1 MQVSKKE
8 WVRIVKIYSKTLTNK
23 VVLTNKENQEFVCDN
38 RFSNKAINFK
48 GAIPKVSKAV
58 KTFGED
64 FGESAGKYFDEI
76 IKKSGLKINP
86 DDTITFE
93 EQPFGKKALDILLY
107 PVKDMPIDLANGT
120 INFLKK
126 IPFLKNSSW
135 LNDLSVK
142 PFFQNRKQALVNK
155 SNAAAIQ
162 NYFELLAKGDG
173 GKEYLNRF
181 LEGHTRFKP
190 LMPNYNAEA
199 ERSLN
204 RIVTGLIP
212 AFFLANDAYNLSMYM
227 NNNKNEARKEKERR
241 FNQEVARIGITAT
254 ATFYLMSI
262 FSKQCN
268 KSIGLTA
275 GITSGI
281 VLVSEIIGR
290 LMAGNPVLP
299 VNTQKA
305 KEYSEKRNKINQN
318 DNYKP
323 VRQNNEEKAETSSK
337 PAQKGFLTLSNVLK
351 VLGGLVALG
360 FAVDKVSNIPKIK
373 VYLEYFSK
381 KYKNLYMKDFV
392 ISKEEFFKI
401 TQKLENNGFNKIAK
415 RYEKYISNQKGENIK
430 IGSIQD
436 TSKYILIHQILTFP
450 IRFVKDVALLPYK
463 KIVKPLSNIVKEKIL
478 GIEIK
483 KPPKISSKLEAS
495 KEIQMLQNSIKFLE
509 KIENASPEFT
519 RKVNEK
525 LVSSFD
531 NLTKSNSKNSDLN
544 VTVKTAAS
552 AVTTGFL
559 IADNYNMVMIDSQGK
574 DKDLAKQKANERAM
588 QRGARLTYEAFILK
602 MVIDM
607 FAGICSASL
616 AGSLAV
622 SGVLRVITEMF
633 ERKAVGLPLG
643 ESTQEEI
650 KQNETKH
657 LQATG
662 LKGSYFR
669 AMATLTGKKTLSEK
683 KVDNKL

>member
-1 MQVSKKE
+1 M
-8 WVRIVKIYSKTLTNK
+8 
-23 VVLTNKENQEFVCDN
+23 
-38 RFSNKAINFK
+38 
-48 GAIPKVSKAV
+48 
-58 KTFGED
+58 
-64 FGESAGKYFDEI
+64 
-76 IKKSGLKINP
+76 
-86 DDTITFE
+86 
-93 EQPFGKKALDILLY
+93 
-107 PVKDMPIDLANGT
+107 PVDLANAT
-120 INFLKK
+120 INGLRK

-142 PFFQNRKQALVNK
+142 PFFQNRKQAVVNK
-155 SNAAAIQ
+155 SNVAAIKH
-162 NYFELLAKGDG
+162 YFELLAEGDG
-173 GKEYLNRF
+173 EKEYLKRF

-227 NNNKNEARKEKERR
+227 NNNKNEAKKEKKRR

-281 VLVSEIIGR
+281 VLVSEVIGR

-299 VNTQKA
+299 VSVESA
-305 KEYSEKRNKINQN
+305 KKYAEKRNKIKQS
-318 DNYKP
+318 DNSRP
-323 VRQNNEEKAETSSK
+323 VQQQNNEERTEESPK
-337 PAQKGFLTLSNVLK
+337 PAKKGFLTLNNILK
-351 VLGGLVALG
+351 VLGGLVAFG
-360 FAVDKVSNIPKIK
+360 FAVEKVSNLPKISEK
-373 VYLEYFSK
+373 IGKFNDWYKGLYTEECTISRKRFNDLMDKLRRNKNFNEIADEYEEIIK
-381 KYKNLYMKDFV
+381 K
-392 ISKEEFFKI
+392 
-401 TQKLENNGFNKIAK
+401 
-415 RYEKYISNQKGENIK
+415 QKGDILK
-430 IGSIQD
+430 IGHIQNKK
-436 TSKYILIHQILTFP
+436 KYILIHQILTFP
-450 IRFVKDVALLPYK
+450 VRFIKDVIMLPYK
-463 KIVKPLSNIVKEKIL
+463 KIVKPLSQVVKERIL
-478 GIEIK
+478 GMEIK
-483 KPPKISSKLEAS
+483 ENSKVSSKFEDA
-495 KEIQMLQNSIKFLE
+495 KKVTMLQNSIKFLE
-509 KIENASPEFT
+509 KIEKDLEPEFT

-531 NLTKSNSKNSDLN
+531 NLTKSKYQNSDLN

-574 DKDLAKQKANERAM
+574 DKDLAEQKAKERAI
-588 QRGARLTYEAFILK
+588 QRGTRLTYEAFILK
-602 MVIDM
+602 MVLDM
-607 FAGICSASL
+607 FAGVCSASL
-616 AGSLAV
+616 VGSLAV
-622 SGVLRVITEMF
+622 SGALRVITEMF

-643 ESTQEEI
+643 ESNQEKIKENEI
-650 KQNETKH
+650 KH

-669 AMATLTGKKTLSEK
+669 AMATLTGKKSFAEK
-683 KVDNKL
+683 RNK

>member
-1 MQVSKKE
+1 M
-8 WVRIVKIYSKTLTNK
+8 KIYSKTLPNKVIPTNK
-23 VVLTNKENQEFVCDN
+23 VVQEFVGDD
-38 RFSNKAINFK
+38 RFSNKNPNFK
-48 GAIPKVSKAV
+48 GGMPKVSEVV

-76 IKKSGLKINP
+76 IKNSGLKINA

-93 EQPFGKKALDILLY
+93 EQPFGKRALDILLY
-107 PVKDMPIDLANGT
+107 PIKDMPVDLANAT
-120 INFLKK
+120 INGLKK
-126 IPFLKNSSW
+126 FPFLKNSSW

-142 PFFQNRKQALVNK
+142 PFFQNRKNALENK
-155 SNAAAIQ
+155 SNIAAIQ
-162 NYFELLAKGDG
+162 NYFEILEREKGAEGEFKRFAEAHKRLA
-173 GKEYLNRF
+173 
-181 LEGHTRFKP
+181 P
-190 LMPNYNAEA
+190 LMPNYNSET
-199 ERSLN
+199 ELSLN

-212 AFFLANDAYNLSMYM
+212 AFFLANDAYNLSIYM
-227 NNNKNEARKEKERR
+227 NNNKDEAGKEKKRR

-268 KSIGLTA
+268 KSIPLTA
-275 GITSGI
+275 GITAGI
-281 VLVSEIIGR
+281 VLVSEVVGR

-299 VNTQKA
+299 VSTEKT
-305 KEYSEKRNKINQN
+305 KEYSEKRNKIKQN
-318 DNYKP
+318 DNSRP
-323 VRQNNEEKAETSSK
+323 VPQNNEEKAETSSK

-351 VLGGLVALG
+351 VLGGLVAFG
-360 FAVDKVSNIPKIK
+360 FAVDKISNFPKI
-373 VYLEYFSK
+373 SK
-381 KYKNLYMKDFV
+381 KIGKFNDWYKGLFTD
-392 ISKEEFFKI
+392 EFTIKRERFNELMD
-401 TQKLENNGFNKIAK
+401 KLDTNGFGKMAERYGLSINNPENKILTIGNEQNK
-415 RYEKYISNQKGENIK
+415 WKYV
-430 IGSIQD
+430 
-436 TSKYILIHQILTFP
+436 LIHQILTFP
-450 IRFVKDVALLPYK
+450 VRFVKDVALLPYK

-478 GIEIK
+478 RMEIK
-483 KPPKISSKLEAS
+483 KPPKASSKFEAS

-509 KIENASPEFT
+509 KIEHDESEEFT

-531 NLTKSNSKNSDLN
+531 NLTKSNYKNSDLN

-574 DKDLAKQKANERAM
+574 DKNLAEQKAKERAI

-602 MVIDM
+602 MVLDM

-633 ERKAVGLPLG
+633 ERKAVGLPIG
-643 ESTQEEI
+643 ESNQEEI
-650 KQNETKH
+650 KENETKH

-669 AMATLTGKKTLSEK
+669 AMAELTGKKSFNEK
-683 KVDNKL
+683 QKNNKKS